1 MNLTVRTKNF
11 LEFNFIST
19 VFFYLLFTQFFIN
32 STQLNIG
39 IWQDESPY
47 SFTTNTIALA
57 RITSA
62 NTLERISNNLKN
74 SFQEVAINT
83 VASSASQSAING
95 NSFTDSLKAQG
106 ENILIYTLAKVG
118 ANEIGRAYHGTTVID
133 GNGNV
138 IDKTPPTIGKSE
150 QLLLHA
156 GLGAITSSLTGNDAM
171 SGAIAGVA
179 GELTAEL
186 ANENGADVATSIQ
199 LANLAGA
206 ISSVIY
212 GGLTNQSDE
221 EMANNAWEGSRIA
234 TNAAQNNFAFVPTA
248 IVGGAIGATGAT
260 AGAYMEGER
269 DPKKLAI
276 AAGIGGAIG
285 AASGAVGSVQGVAK
299 GIAIGSAIG
308 AAGGGLEGYFTTNLT
323 NPNATNQ
330 EIINNT
336 IKGLISG
343 GIGGAVGGGFG
354 GAIGST
360 GASGYAAES
369 VSAMMGLGAG
379 VAASAITSNYNF
391 FNTQNQNQYIDF
403 APKNFANNNT
413 IYLLSP
419 NFNTQS
425 NYLTNIR

>member
-1 MNLTVRTKNF
+1 MNPIIRTKNF

-47 SFTTNTIALA
+47 SFTTNA
-57 RITSA
+57 SA
-62 NTLERISNNLKN
+62 LERISNNLKN

-95 NSFTDSLKAQG
+95 DSFTDSLKAQG

-118 ANEIGRAYHGTTVID
+118 ANEIGRAYHGTTVLD

-199 LANLAGA
+199 LANLSGA

-221 EMANNAWEGSRIA
+221 EMANNAWEGSRIGGNAGANNLFFIPLVASVGTA
-234 TNAAQNNFAFVPTA
+234 TLLAIGDGDTLKGAEKVNIVAEDLTAPITNTLVDGIDVVANWTGLTEDGATPLRDALNAAGNAYQTYIPEGSRQVL
-248 IVGGAIGATGAT
+248 GLTG
-260 AGAYMEGER
+260 
-269 DPKKLAI
+269 
-276 AAGIGGAIG
+276 
-285 AASGAVGSVQGVAK
+285 
-299 GIAIGSAIG
+299 
-308 AAGGGLEGYFTTNLT
+308 LT
-323 NPNATNQ
+323 
-330 EIINNT
+330 
-336 IKGLISG
+336 L
-343 GIGGAVGGGFG
+343 GFG
-354 GAIGST
+354 GAASIGKGFIYGTKS
-360 GASGYAAES
+360 SFPVNMGYS
-369 VSAMMGLGAG
+369 W
-379 VAASAITSNYNF
+379 SNN
-391 FNTQNQNQYIDF
+391 
-403 APKNFANNNT
+403 
-413 IYLLSP
+413 
-419 NFNTQS
+419 
-425 NYLTNIR
+425 

>member
-19 VFFYLLFTQFFIN
+19 VFFCLFFIQFFIN
-32 STQLNIG
+32 SAQLNIG

-47 SFTTNTIALA
+47 SFTTNNIALA
-57 RITSA
+57 RITST

-95 NSFTDSLKAQG
+95 DSFTDSLKAQG
-106 ENILIYTLAKVG
+106 ENVLIYTLAKVG

-150 QLLLHA
+150 QLILHA

-199 LANLAGA
+199 LANLGGA
-206 ISSVIY
+206 ISSVTY

-221 EMANNAWEGSRIA
+221 QMANNAWEGSRI
-234 TNAAQNNFAFVPTA
+234 
-248 IVGGAIGATGAT
+248 GGN
-260 AGAYMEGER
+260 AGANNATFFMN
-269 DPKKLAI
+269 KKILNYPYDKDYDLNF
-276 AAGIGGAIG
+276 G
-285 AASGAVGSVQGVAK
+285 VQGTLGRVTGSYGTNGSGITAEINPSY
-299 GIAIGSAIG
+299 GIA
-308 AAGGGLEGYFTTNLT
+308 GYVSYIPRGESEFSTISYGIRSGPSLG
-323 NPNATNQ
+323 
-330 EIINNT
+330 IIVT
-336 IKGLISG
+336 D
-343 GIGGAVGGGFG
+343 
-354 GAIGST
+354 
-360 GASGYAAES
+360 
-369 VSAMMGLGAG
+369 
-379 VAASAITSNYNF
+379 
-391 FNTQNQNQYIDF
+391 NQNYGYTGSLGPAFQLYPI
-403 APKNFANNNT
+403 PYNISITIPTNN
-413 IYLLSP
+413 LSK
-419 NFNTQS
+419 
-425 NYLTNIR
+425 